1 MRIGLCGVGNV
12 GSALVELF
20 RENRF
25 EIDRRL
31 VRSISL
37 EQVACRSDSP
47 ECDLSGLSVTKD
59 VFAITDNP
67 ALDVVVELIG
77 GTDVAKSLVLQAMRN
92 GKHVVTANKALIALH
107 GAEIFSVAR
116 EMGVKIFYEASV
128 AGGIPIIKALR
139 EGVAGNVINRIAGI
153 VNGTSNYI
161 LSEMS
166 GARGDQNFVAVLA
179 EAQKLGYA
187 EADPSFDVDGIDAAH
202 KITILAMLGFGA
214 SVNFESVHVEG
225 LSHISLDDLKLVDE
239 LGYCLKPLGIA
250 TKRCDQLS
258 LRVHPCMVEKN
269 NILSKIGGVTN
280 AVLVDGDP
288 VGEILLVGPGA
299 GGPATA
305 SAVMSDLIDLSR
317 GADLP
322 NQGFLELRETS
333 VYSIDEL
340 ICSVYIRVD
349 VKNQNGVMASVTG
362 ILEKNDIGI
371 EAIIQKEVNERVA
384 RIAIVTSET
393 KERIINESL
402 SELSSL
408 SAMVVPPQKIRIF

>member
-1 MRIGLCGVGNV
+1 MSTASFNV
-12 GSALVELF
+12 
-20 RENRF
+20 
-25 EIDRRL
+25 
-31 VRSISL
+31 
-37 EQVACRSDSP
+37 
-47 ECDLSGLSVTKD
+47 SGGPLG
-59 VFAITDNP
+59 P
-67 ALDVVVELIG
+67 G
-77 GTDVAKSLVLQAMRN
+77 
-92 GKHVVTANKALIALH
+92 
-107 GAEIFSVAR
+107 
-116 EMGVKIFYEASV
+116 
-128 AGGIPIIKALR
+128 AGGP
-139 EGVAGNVINRIAGI
+139 
-153 VNGTSNYI
+153 T
-161 LSEMS
+161 
-166 GARGDQNFVAVLA
+166 
-179 EAQKLGYA
+179 
-187 EADPSFDVDGIDAAH
+187 
-202 KITILAMLGFGA
+202 
-214 SVNFESVHVEG
+214 
-225 LSHISLDDLKLVDE
+225 
-239 LGYCLKPLGIA
+239 
-250 TKRCDQLS
+250 
-258 LRVHPCMVEKN
+258 
-269 NILSKIGGVTN
+269 
-280 AVLVDGDP
+280 
-288 VGEILLVGPGA
+288 GPGA